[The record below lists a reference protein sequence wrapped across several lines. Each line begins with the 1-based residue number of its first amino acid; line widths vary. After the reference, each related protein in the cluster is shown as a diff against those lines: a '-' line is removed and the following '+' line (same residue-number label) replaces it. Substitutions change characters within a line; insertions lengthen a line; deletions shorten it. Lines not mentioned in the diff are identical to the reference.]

1 MVNMSKSEKRV
12 EKGLTIRAK
21 AGILTKL
28 SARAA
33 AELKRGS

>member
-1 MVNMSKSEKRV
+1 MGNIKKSEKDA
-12 EKGLTIRAK
+12 KNLLTIGAK